1 MQMLEENQANSS
13 LPTPSSTSSPMNPSA
28 HFSDFTA
35 RSHDTDLYKVE
46 NPTFEESF
54 TIHLGSQLKQM
65 HNIRILSTDV
75 FDLCSTW
82 DKMGPRAEPPPHMLQ
97 TALALYSNDLC
108 GLVLM
113 TDNHVDS
120 FSKSLKSNYTEL
132 QSCLGK
138 YVFRL
143 QVSRTFA
150 KARPSSISL
159 TSRTSWRRFV
169 SRTSVGR
176 PVRRNR
182 PGRCCKPETCL

>member
-13 LPTPSSTSSPMNPSA
+13 LPTPSSSSSPINPTNIQ
-28 HFSDFTA
+28 FSEIGH
-35 RSHDTDLYKVE
+35 RMPSTDNYKVE

-75 FDLCSTW
+75 MDLCSTW
-82 DKMGPRAEPPPHMLQ
+82 NKMEPIAEPPPHMLQ

-120 FSKSLKSNYTEL
+120 YSKSLKGNVKLYKKLSF
-132 QSCLGK
+132 Q
-138 YVFRL
+138 
-143 QVSRTFA
+143 
-150 KARPSSISL
+150 
-159 TSRTSWRRFV
+159 
-169 SRTSVGR
+169 
-176 PVRRNR
+176 
-182 PGRCCKPETCL
+182 